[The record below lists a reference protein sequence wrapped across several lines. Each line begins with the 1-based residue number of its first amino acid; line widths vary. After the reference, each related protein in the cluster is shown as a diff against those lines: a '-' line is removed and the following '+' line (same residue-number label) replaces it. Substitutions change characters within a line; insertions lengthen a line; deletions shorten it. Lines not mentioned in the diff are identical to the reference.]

1 MFDKIKKIFKGAKDA
16 TGQHATMK
24 ACMMGPRAVGKTT
37 ILTAIFH
44 NTSQSIAQ
52 TPLKF
57 LPDSDT
63 LSRMDFCS
71 NQLTK
76 IFDDKV
82 SVEDRP
88 AAGISAS
95 DKLHI
100 FHYEFGLKGK
110 QTAIDLNIKDFPGE
124 YVSGDLHTEEVDS
137 FIAESNAV
145 ILAIDTPHL
154 IELGGKYNEEK
165 NKCELIANYF
175 KKNVKPDDEKLILL
189 VPLKCEKYYYE
200 KRMDEVN
207 AAVKKAYSS
216 LLDVIATCDSVA
228 CAITP
233 ILTIG
238 GVEFDKFSTDENGNV
253 IENGSGLPMAAY
265 YKFYANNPNLK
276 PMFCVQ
282 PLYYIL
288 SYITNLYED
297 NKQKGSVFKRFVSAL
312 FDLFSSDR
320 DLFEA
325 MKELGQYKLKE
336 GKGYEII
343 KGEEMLN

>member
-1 MFDKIKKIFKGAKDA
+1 MFDKIKKLVKGAGDA

-57 LPDSDT
+57 VPDSDT
-63 LSRMDFCS
+63 LSRINLCN
-71 NQLTK
+71 NQLIEIFEKK
-76 IFDDKV
+76 I

-95 DKLHI
+95 DKVHV

-110 QTAIDLNIKDFPGE
+110 HTAIDLDIKDFPGE

-137 FIAESNAV
+137 FIAESNTV

-154 IELGGKYNEEK
+154 MEFNGKYNEEK
-165 NKCELIANYF
+165 NKCELITNYF
-175 KKNVKPDDEKLILL
+175 RKNTNADDEKLILL

-216 LLDVIATCDSVA
+216 LLDVIDRCETVA

-238 GVEFDKFSTDENGNV
+238 GG
-253 IENGSGLPMAAY
+253 
-265 YKFYANNPNLK
+265 
-276 PMFCVQ
+276 
-282 PLYYIL
+282 
-288 SYITNLYED
+288 
-297 NKQKGSVFKRFVSAL
+297 
-312 FDLFSSDR
+312 
-320 DLFEA
+320 
-325 MKELGQYKLKE
+325 
-336 GKGYEII
+336 
-343 KGEEMLN
+343 